1 MAKVKPFENYPFQY
15 EDWFE
20 KNKFAYLSEL
30 KAIEEQLPNSGN
42 GIEIGVGSGRFAA
55 PLGIKIGIEPSKRMR
70 EIAKRRGIVAIGG
83 VAEFLPFRNSLFDFA
98 LMVTTI
104 CFLDNIETAFKE
116 AYRVIRT
123 NGQLIIGFVD
133 KDSPIGRLY
142 QKRKKESVFY
152 KIATFYSVD
161 EVIYYLR
168 KTGFKE
174 FDFSQTIFHHL
185 SAIKDIETI
194 KDGYGEGS
202 FVVVKAKKG
211 GNQAK

>member
-1 MAKVKPFENYPFQY
+1 MAKVEPFESYPFQY

-116 AYRVIRT
+116 AYRVMRA

-185 SAIKDIETI
+185 SAIKYIETI